1 MQALGSHPRP
11 VESESSWMAR
21 QFRCTWNTWETLF
34 YGEEFLTRSN
44 IGSQFMGETWFLL
57 C

>member
-1 MQALGSHPRP
+1 MQVLGSHPRP